1 MLIELLDRIFSR
13 QPESRAVVKQRLQLV
28 LAHDRADLSP
38 QTMEQMRR
46 ELVAVISRYVE
57 IDQDGLEF
65 LLENDQRSTALV
77 ANVPIRR
84 VKPLPKEEG
93 AGDSDKQQGE
103 EQLETANSSDDEEDM
118 IIELS
123 DGDEEQEDDSD
134 GSDSDAQNDDTKNN
148 LGGDSAE
155 KSDKNDADAAE
166 KSVDKKSAPEKSAT
180 EKES

>member
-1 MLIELLDRIFSR
+1 MLSELLDRIFSR

-57 IDQDGLEF
+57 IDQEGLEF

-93 AGDSDKQQGE
+93 ADDTDDKPIEAADSADE
-103 EQLETANSSDDEEDM
+103 DEEM

-123 DGDEEQEDDSD
+123 DGDEEQD
-134 GSDSDAQNDDTKNN
+134 DDTKDN
-148 LGGDSAE
+148 LAGDSAE
-155 KSDKNDADAAE
+155 KSDKNDADTDE
-166 KSVDKKSAPEKSAT
+166 KSVDESD

>member
-1 MLIELLDRIFSR
+1 MLSELLDRIFSR

-57 IDQDGLEF
+57 IDKEGLEF

-84 VKPLPKEEG
+84 VKPLPKEEE
-93 AGDSDKQQGE
+93 AGDADAK
-103 EQLETANSSDDEEDM
+103 LVETADSADDDEEM

-123 DGDEEQEDDSD
+123 DGDEDLDDDSEAD
-134 GSDSDAQNDDTKNN
+134 TQDDDTKDN
-148 LGGDSAE
+148 LEGDSSE
-155 KSDKNDADAAE
+155 KSDKNDADTDE
-166 KSVDKKSAPEKSAT
+166 KSVDESDD
-180 EKES
+180 KES

>member
-1 MLIELLDRIFSR
+1 MLSELLDRIFSR

-57 IDQDGLEF
+57 IDQEGLEF

-93 AGDSDKQQGE
+93 AGDTDDKPMEIADG
-103 EQLETANSSDDEEDM
+103 ADDDEAM

-123 DGDEEQEDDSD
+123 DGDEDLNDDAETETQD
-134 GSDSDAQNDDTKNN
+134 DDTKNN
-148 LGGDSAE
+148 LESDSAE
-155 KSDKNDADAAE
+155 KSDKNDAKTAE
-166 KSVDKKSAPEKSAT
+166 KSVDESDQ
-180 EKES
+180 KES